1 MFDRDVH
8 RPIATE
14 DWRIMLFYRAARLDS
29 ESDRHCVKPMSLV
42 LSCWLVCLGSVGA
55 SFVWCV
61 GARVFGFW
69 FRWPFGRHEGKRGR
83 LQLAAVVAKRGQ
95 VAGLVQDGAGIVDE
109 GSRSGL
115 CCDTVG
121 VLGQQILQLPDKVRM
136 IFGDVVFLAE
146 VR

>member
-55 SFVWCV
+55 LERASFGVL
-61 GARVFGFW
+61 GPEFSVFGFV
-69 FRWPFGRHEGKRGR
+69 GLLAGMRGN
-83 LQLAAVVAKRGQ
+83 AVV
-95 VAGLVQDGAGIVDE
+95 
-109 GSRSGL
+109 
-115 CCDTVG
+115 
-121 VLGQQILQLPDKVRM
+121 
-136 IFGDVVFLAE
+136 
-146 VR
+146 